1 MVTFSINQGFT
12 VNRLKKISELIVQ
25 MGEKANEKDLE
36 FAAELYFNI
45 IEGKTGRV
53 NLKSFAAVSRK
64 YEQQHKET
72 EDRFLSLDSLQE
84 KGYEQYLEDSVHPT
98 PEGHRVSKEETE
110 AIINGIL
117 MLRNAVLQEEGYD
130 LVALL
135 SKARKE
141 IIEIEK
147 LASKRIT
154 EKGKRL
160 THLEKQK
167 LYDSTFNDFLYG
179 WANKQELVDDGHGGK
194 ELARYNVYKKLE
206 AAKRIRNAERREIE
220 IARIM
225 KMFPEEEK
233 SIVII
238 KRIVEE
244 YTEEYNGFSA
254 QELITNVISNARVRD
269 YIEEIIRF
277 ENP

>member
-72 EDRFLSLDSLQE
+72 EDRFVSLDGLQE
-84 KGYEQYLEDSVHPT
+84 KGYEQYLEDCAHPT
-98 PEGHRVSKEETE
+98 PEGYRVSKEETE

-117 MLRNAVLQEEGYD
+117 MLRNDVLKEEGFD
-130 LVALL
+130 LVVLI

-141 IIEIEK
+141 IVEIEK
-147 LASKRIT
+147 IASKRIA

-167 LYDSTFNDFLYG
+167 LYDSTFNDYLYG

-194 ELARYNVYKKLE
+194 ELTRYNVYKKLE

-238 KRIVEE
+238 KRIVDE

>member
-1 MVTFSINQGFT
+1 MVTFSINRGLT

-98 PEGHRVSKEETE
+98 PEGYRVSKEETE

-147 LASKRIT
+147 LASKRIA

-194 ELARYNVYKKLE
+194 ELTRYNVYKKLE
-206 AAKRIRNAERREIE
+206 AAKRIKNVERRKAEIE
-220 IARIM
+220 KVM
-225 KMFPEEEK
+225 SMFPKEEK